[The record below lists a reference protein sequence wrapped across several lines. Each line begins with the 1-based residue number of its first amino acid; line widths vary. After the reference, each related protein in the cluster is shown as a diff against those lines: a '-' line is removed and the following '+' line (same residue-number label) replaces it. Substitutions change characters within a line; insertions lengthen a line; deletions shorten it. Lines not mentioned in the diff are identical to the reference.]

1 MISDQQPSP
10 RVPLQR
16 HIDVLGMGMKEN
28 GVLTEVLITEL
39 RTNNNVFIQRIIL
52 LLWHIKPA
60 AMHSK

>member
-52 LLWHIKPA
+52 LL
-60 AMHSK
+60 